1 MAESARLEC
10 RDPLFGSGSQGSAFM
25 SQHNIVK
32 SEAFE
37 KAPFV
42 YIRTVR
48 SGGLRRR
55 RARMALAFVAGA
67 VVAVAVGAVATVLAF
82 GPALGI

>member
-1 MAESARLEC
+1 
-10 RDPLFGSGSQGSAFM
+10 M
-25 SQHNIVK
+25 SQHNIVG

-42 YIRTVR
+42 YIRMVR

-55 RARMALAFVAGA
+55 KARTLLAFVAGA
-67 VVAVAVGAVATVLAF
+67 VVAVGVGALATVLAF
-82 GPALGI
+82 GPALGMN

>member
-1 MAESARLEC
+1 
-10 RDPLFGSGSQGSAFM
+10 M
-25 SQHNIVK
+25 SQHNIVG

-42 YIRTVR
+42 YIRMVR

-55 RARMALAFVAGA
+55 TARTLLAFVAGA
-67 VVAVAVGAVATVLAF
+67 VVAVGVGALATVLAF
-82 GPALGI
+82 GPALGIN

>member
-1 MAESARLEC
+1 
-10 RDPLFGSGSQGSAFM
+10 M
-25 SQHNIVK
+25 SQHNIVG

-42 YIRTVR
+42 YVRTVR

-55 RARMALAFVAGA
+55 RARTALAFIAGA
-67 VVAVAVGAVATVLAF
+67 VVAIGLGAVATVLAY
-82 GPALGI
+82 GPALGLG

>member
-1 MAESARLEC
+1 
-10 RDPLFGSGSQGSAFM
+10 M
-25 SQHNIVK
+25 SQHNIVG

-42 YIRTVR
+42 YIRMVR

-55 RARMALAFVAGA
+55 KARTLLAFVAGA
-67 VVAVAVGAVATVLAF
+67 VVAVGVGALATILAF
-82 GPALGI
+82 GPALGIS

>member
-1 MAESARLEC
+1 
-10 RDPLFGSGSQGSAFM
+10 M
-25 SQHNIVK
+25 SQHNIVG

-42 YIRTVR
+42 YIRMVR

-55 RARMALAFVAGA
+55 KARTLLAFVAGA
-67 VVAVAVGAVATVLAF
+67 VVAVGVGALATVLAF
-82 GPALGI
+82 GPALGIN

>member
-1 MAESARLEC
+1 
-10 RDPLFGSGSQGSAFM
+10 M

-55 RARMALAFVAGA
+55 RARTALAFVAGA
-67 VVAVAVGAVATVLAF
+67 AVAVAIGAVATVLAF
-82 GPALGI
+82 GPALGIS

>member
-1 MAESARLEC
+1 
-10 RDPLFGSGSQGSAFM
+10 M
-25 SQHNIVK
+25 SQHNIVG

-42 YIRTVR
+42 YIRMVR

-55 RARMALAFVAGA
+55 KARTLLAFVAGA
-67 VVAVAVGAVATVLAF
+67 VVAVGVGALATVLAF
-82 GPALGI
+82 GPALGIS